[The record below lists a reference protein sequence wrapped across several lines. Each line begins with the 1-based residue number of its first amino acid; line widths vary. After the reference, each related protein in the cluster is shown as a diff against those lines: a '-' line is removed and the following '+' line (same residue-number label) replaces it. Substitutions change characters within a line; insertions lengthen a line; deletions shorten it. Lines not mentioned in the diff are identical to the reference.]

1 MTADL
6 EAYLTE
12 AAERRLESYR
22 EFLRIPSVSALR
34 AHAAD
39 CRRAAEWVAA
49 DLRASGV
56 EHVEVSETGGHPVVY
71 GDWLH
76 AGDAPTVLVY
86 GHFDVQPVDPFDLW
100 RHPPFEPFVENGRM
114 YGRGAADDKGQ
125 VHAHLRAAEALL
137 ATRGGY
143 PVNVRYLF
151 EGEEESGSEHLE
163 AWLAANRARLDA
175 DVVLISDTSFHQGN
189 TPAICLSVRGNMYAQ
204 IDVSGPTVDLHS
216 GGFGGAVE
224 NPANAL
230 ARIISELKGRDGV
243 VRIPGFYD
251 EVVPLSD
258 ADRAAFA
265 ALPFDPDA
273 LATETGVPAL
283 AGETGYTVPERR
295 GGRPTLDVNGLWGG
309 FQGERTKT
317 IIPAHAHAKVS
328 CRLVANQD
336 PVTIFERL
344 KAYVLEVAPPGVR
357 VEVHLLDTAKPL
369 STPPDDP
376 AMLAARRAL
385 AATFGSEPVLLKG
398 GGSLPVCAMVH
409 EALGASV
416 VLMGFA
422 NDDDNAHAPNE
433 SMILANWEGG
443 IRAIVRVFDELAV
456 TKLASVPA

>member
-1 MTADL
+1 
-6 EAYLTE
+6 
-12 AAERRLESYR
+12 
-22 EFLRIPSVSALR
+22 
-34 AHAAD
+34 
-39 CRRAAEWVAA
+39 
-49 DLRASGV
+49 
-56 EHVEVSETGGHPVVY
+56 
-71 GDWLH
+71 
-76 AGDAPTVLVY
+76 TVLVY
-86 GHFDVQPVDPFDLW
+86 GHFDVQPVDPLDMW
-100 RHPPFEPFVENGRM
+100 RHPPFEPFVANGRM

-143 PVNVRYLF
+143 PLNVRYLF

-163 AWLAANRARLDA
+163 AWLTANRSRLEA
-175 DVVLISDTSFHQGN
+175 DVVLISDTGFHQGN

-204 IDVSGPTVDLHS
+204 IDVSGPAVDLHS
-216 GGFGGAVE
+216 GGFGGVVE

-230 ARIISELKGRDGV
+230 ARIISELKDRDGV

-251 EVVPLSD
+251 DVVPLSE

-273 LATETGVPAL
+273 LLAETGVPAL
-283 AGETGYTVPERR
+283 AGEAGYTVPERR

-336 PVTIFERL
+336 PTVIFERL
-344 KAYVLEVAPPGVR
+344 RAYVLEVAPPGVR
-357 VEVHLLDTAKPL
+357 VEVNLLDISKPL

-376 AMLAARRAL
+376 AMLAARRAI
-385 AATFGSEPVLLKG
+385 AAAFGAEPVLLKG

-409 EALGASV
+409 DALGAPV

-433 SMILANWEGG
+433 SMILANWERGT
-443 IRAIVRVFDELAV
+443 RAIVGVFDELAA
-456 TKLASVPA
+456 TTLAKATA